1 MIEAAILKP
10 TIDDLRAAVK
20 EGRYIY
26 LKWQRDDEITLL
38 DTFSASAIVQ
48 VYDKVKPE
56 NKEKVARAINNS
68 KSSFMKLHT
77 MVMNT
82 L

>member
-1 MIEAAILKP
+1 MIKAAILKP
-10 TIDDLRAAVK
+10 TIDDLRNAVK
-20 EGRYIY
+20 NGSYIHI
-26 LKWQRDDEITLL
+26 KWQRDGEIMLL
-38 DTFSASAIVQ
+38 DTFSASAIVK
-48 VYDKVKPE
+48 VYDAVKPE

-77 MVMNT
+77 MVMNV

>member
-10 TIDDLRAAVK
+10 TIEDLRNAVK
-20 EGRYIY
+20 AGSYIHI
-26 LKWQRDDEITLL
+26 KWERDGEIVLL
-38 DTFSASAIVQ
+38 DTFSASAIIQ
-48 VYDKVKPE
+48 VYEAVKPE
-56 NKEKVARAINNS
+56 NKERVERALSNS

-77 MVMNT
+77 MVMKA

>member
-26 LKWQRDDEITLL
+26 LKWQRDGEITLL

-68 KSSFMKLHT
+68 QSSFMKLHT